1 MNTIISIPTETHSR
15 DACATT
21 PATFTPSPALRRIT
35 LIWMGVMF
43 LLFPIL
49 TLLGLVLR
57 IGQANWLHKLPPEIF
72 YAVMTLH
79 GLGMVGLWFVLAM
92 AGVSFL
98 LSRYVKPSLWA
109 SWLALAFTVAG
120 VAMLIVCTLIGR
132 FGAGWYFLYPLP
144 LRLGNGWPA
153 WAIGLFIASIATLGV
168 GWLVW
173 VLDLLVAIARRYRL
187 KHALGLH
194 LLRGQTEPEVPPIV
208 LISTVT
214 LIATIAA
221 LGAGVIVLTLFVLE
235 KVKPGFV
242 NDALLMKNLTFLFGH
257 LLVNLT
263 LYLGVA
269 MLYEVLPNYC
279 GRPWKTAGYV
289 VVAWNCVL
297 LLVIFA
303 FLHHLYMDF
312 VQLRA
317 FQVAGQIASYLTS
330 IPAAVATIFGMF
342 ALVFGSNFRW
352 TLASRLLFLGVL
364 GWVIGGI
371 GAVIDSTIAANVRFH
386 NTLWVPAHFHTYYL
400 MGVVLMILGVVY
412 HICQEF
418 APLPENRGRE
428 KLIVTL
434 LCLGGY
440 GFLLMFYYAG
450 AHSVPR
456 RYAVYPN
463 MLPQGVTAAQIA
475 VPCIVIFLAGLLLYI
490 WETGK
495 RWIKAW
501 LQ

>member
-1 MNTIISIPTETHSR
+1 MNSTNTIPSVP
-15 DACATT
+15 
-21 PATFTPSPALRRIT
+21 FNPSPALRRLT
-35 LIWMGVMF
+35 LIWAGVMF

-49 TLLGLVLR
+49 TLLGLLMR
-57 IGQANWLHKLPPEIF
+57 AGQGNWLHKLPPEVF

-79 GLGMVGLWFVLAM
+79 GLGMVGLWFALAM
-92 AGVSFL
+92 AGVCYL
-98 LSRYVKPSLWA
+98 LARHVQINLWS
-109 SWLALAFTVAG
+109 SWVALSFTVAG
-120 VAMLIVCTLIGR
+120 VAMLIVCTLVGK

-153 WAIGLFIASIATLGV
+153 WAIWLFIAAIATLGV

-173 VLDLLVAIARRYRL
+173 VLDTLRAIARRYPL
-187 KHALGLH
+187 PHALGWH
-194 LLRGQTEPEVPPIV
+194 LLRGKTEPAVPPIA

-214 LIATIAA
+214 LIAMIAA
-221 LGAGVIVLTLFVLE
+221 LVAGVIVLVLFVLE
-235 KVKPGFV
+235 KVKPGFI
-242 NDALLMKNLTFLFGH
+242 NDALLVKNLTFLFGH

-269 MLYEVLPNYC
+269 MLYEVMPNYC
-279 GRPWKTAGYV
+279 GRPWKTASYV
-289 VVAWNCVL
+289 ALAWNGVL

-303 FLHHLYMDF
+303 FFHHLYMDF

-330 IPAAVATIFGMF
+330 VPAAVATILGLF
-342 ALVFGSNFRW
+342 ALVYGSNMRW

-371 GAVIDSTIAANVRFH
+371 GAVIDSTIIVNLRYH

-400 MGVVLMILGVVY
+400 MGVVLMIMGAVY
-412 HICQEF
+412 HICQEI
-418 APLPENRGRE
+418 APAPENPARS
-428 KLIVTL
+428 KLILTL
-434 LCLGGY
+434 LCVGGY

-456 RYAVYPN
+456 RYAVYPDL
-463 MLPQGVTAAQIA
+463 LPQGVTSAQVAAIFVA
-475 VPCIVIFLAGLLLYI
+475 IFLGGLLLYL

-495 RWIKAW
+495 RWRKA
-501 LQ
+501 LAAP

>member
-1 MNTIISIPTETHSR
+1 MNPTNSNPPTQFH
-15 DACATT
+15 
-21 PATFTPSPALRRIT
+21 PPLALRRLT
-35 LIWMGVMF
+35 LIWAGAMF

-49 TLLGLVLR
+49 TLLGLLMRV
-57 IGQANWLHKLPPEIF
+57 GQGNWLHNLPPEVF

-79 GLGMVGLWFVLAM
+79 GLGMVGLWFALAM
-92 AGVSFL
+92 AGVCFL
-98 LSRYVKPSLWA
+98 LSRYVQLSLWA
-109 SWLALAFTVAG
+109 SWLALVFTVAG
-120 VAMLIVCTLIGR
+120 VAMLIICTLVGR

-144 LRLGNGWPA
+144 LRPGNGWPA
-153 WAIGLFIASIATLGV
+153 WASGLFIAAIATLGV

-173 VLDLLVAIARRYRL
+173 VLDTLRAIARRYPL
-187 KHALGLH
+187 KHALGWH
-194 LLRGQTEPEVPPIV
+194 LLRGHTGPAVPPIV

-221 LGAGVIVLTLFVLE
+221 LVAGVIVLVLFVME
-235 KVKPGFV
+235 KIKPGFV

-269 MLYEVLPNYC
+269 MLYEVMPSYC
-279 GRPWKTAGYV
+279 GRPWKTASYV
-289 VVAWNCVL
+289 ALAWNCVL

-317 FQVAGQIASYLTS
+317 LQVVGQIASYLTS
-330 IPAAVATIFGMF
+330 VPAAVATIFGLF
-342 ALVFGSNFRW
+342 ALVFGSNLRW
-352 TLASRLLFLGVL
+352 TLGSRLLFLGVL

-371 GAVIDSTIAANVRFH
+371 GAVIDSTIVVNLRYH

-400 MGVVLMILGVVY
+400 MGVVLMILGMVY
-412 HICQEF
+412 HICQEI
-418 APLPENRGRE
+418 APLPENPGRS
-428 KLIVTL
+428 KLILTL

-456 RYAVYPN
+456 RYATYPDL
-463 MLPQGVTAAQIA
+463 LPQGVASAQVA
-475 VPCIVIFLAGLLLYI
+475 SGFIVVFLAGLLLYL

-495 RWIKAW
+495 RWRKA
-501 LQ
+501 LFAP